1 MIQIEEQAKEVL
13 KKVEQHH
20 FEAYFVGGCVRD
32 TLLNK
37 QLKDIDIATSAR
49 PEQVMKIFDHV
60 IPVGIEHGTVIVR
73 HKGVS
78 YEVTTFRSETS
89 YSDQRHPDEV
99 VFITSIEEDLAR
111 RDFTMNAMA
120 MNRHG
125 QLVDPFSGQHDLQ
138 TQIIR
143 TVGRPEERFQEDSLR
158 IIRALRFSSQLGFS
172 IDKATQKQMYELKQQ
187 LEQVSVERI
196 TEEMSKFFQGEYIT
210 KGLQYLQQTKIVE
223 HLPIFKN
230 DSNLSN
236 HLTHI
241 TTPFL
246 SFAEVIAFLH
256 LKKEQHTIDT
266 WIKAWKCSN
275 KQKAVAN
282 QLVMAIKHIEQH
294 QLDNWVVYR
303 LETQNIEMF
312 VHLIR
317 HVMPEE
323 SLTTQQMLDW
333 KESLPIQSRKDVCI
347 NGLFIANLFPGYQKG
362 AWIGRLLNEIE
373 YQIVMGEMHNTKIE
387 VKEWIQCHPPVEN

>member
-1 MIQIEEQAKEVL
+1 
-13 KKVEQHH
+13 
-20 FEAYFVGGCVRD
+20 
-32 TLLNK
+32 
-37 QLKDIDIATSAR
+37 
-49 PEQVMKIFDHV
+49 KIFDHV

-99 VFITSIEEDLAR
+99 VLITSIEEDLAR

-196 TEEMSKFFQGEYIT
+196 TEEMSKFF
-210 KGLQYLQQTKIVE
+210 
-223 HLPIFKN
+223 
-230 DSNLSN
+230 
-236 HLTHI
+236 
-241 TTPFL
+241 
-246 SFAEVIAFLH
+246 
-256 LKKEQHTIDT
+256 
-266 WIKAWKCSN
+266 
-275 KQKAVAN
+275 
-282 QLVMAIKHIEQH
+282 
-294 QLDNWVVYR
+294 
-303 LETQNIEMF
+303 
-312 VHLIR
+312 
-317 HVMPEE
+317 
-323 SLTTQQMLDW
+323 
-333 KESLPIQSRKDVCI
+333 
-347 NGLFIANLFPGYQKG
+347 
-362 AWIGRLLNEIE
+362 
-373 YQIVMGEMHNTKIE
+373 
-387 VKEWIQCHPPVEN
+387 